1 MITTTALTRSFGSLT
16 AVDRLDLDLPSG
28 GVVGLVGPNGSG
40 KSTLIRMLLGLV
52 TPSSGSATVLGASI
66 EDPTA
71 YAGQVGA
78 LIESPAFLPGLSA
91 RANLASLAALRGLP
105 RGRVDEVL
113 ETVGLAGRG
122 DEPVRRFSLGMKQR
136 LGIAA
141 ALLPDPALL
150 VLDEPTNGLDPAGI
164 VEIRALLQKL
174 GAEGRTV
181 VVSSHLMSEI
191 ETICSYV
198 VVVRFGVL
206 MFSGPIAELMDRAT
220 TMVEVAPEVAT
231 ERQALH
237 DALVGQGWQVSS
249 EDELTLRVAAGE
261 DAAASI
267 NRDAARAGITL
278 RALSVRRDS
287 LETVFL
293 EMTGSDDG
301 ELAHARGAALRGAVD
316 GEVAR

>member
-1 MITTTALTRSFGSLT
+1 MITTEGLTRRFGPLT
-16 AVDRLDLDLPSG
+16 AIDQLDLDLPAG

-52 TPSSGSATVLGASI
+52 TPSEGSATVLGERI
-66 EDPTA
+66 DDPTA

-78 LIESPAFLPGLSA
+78 LIENPAFVPGLSA

-105 RGRVDEVL
+105 RTRVEEVL

-122 DEPVRRFSLGMKQR
+122 SEPVRRFSLGMKQR

-164 VEIRALLQKL
+164 VEIRGLLQQL

-191 ETICSYV
+191 ESICSYV
-198 VVVRFGVL
+198 VVIRFGVL
-206 MFSGPIAELMDRAT
+206 VFAGPIAELMAHAT
-220 TMVEVAPEVAT
+220 TSVEVAPELGSD
-231 ERQALH
+231 RQALS
-237 DALVGQGWQVSS
+237 DALAHEGWQVTPHG
-249 EDELTLRVAAGE
+249 ELALRVDAGE
-261 DAAASI
+261 DDAASI
-267 NRDAARAGITL
+267 NRHAAEAGFTL
-278 RALSVRRDS
+278 RALSVHRDS

-293 EMTGSDDG
+293 AMTGRDDG
-301 ELAHARGAALRGAVD
+301 ELAAARGAALLSDTDR
-316 GEVAR
+316 EVAR